1 MAALVLNSK
10 SSVVAFCLV
19 AAACGSGSAGQTSTE
34 SSAPVPLQEGPP
46 LSMLPGITSPDG
58 PTWVLIMILL
68 DQSVRVQV
76 QMVWDDDGVRQGEF
90 QCRTDADRGAL
101 PIVRELDRVSMSE
114 VELNV
119 SSAYQVTC
127 THEDDSFKIGLVEP
141 GLDVSRMSA
150 PCGEGSL
157 SEGLL
162 EVNPALICSSY
173 TQPSTVRSSGIA
185 IDLQISVAML
195 AA

>member
-1 MAALVLNSK
+1 
-10 SSVVAFCLV
+10 
-19 AAACGSGSAGQTSTE
+19 
-34 SSAPVPLQEGPP
+34 
-46 LSMLPGITSPDG
+46 MLPGVTFPDG
-58 PTWVLIMILL
+58 PAWVMMMTLL
-68 DQSVRVQV
+68 DQSVRVQL
-76 QMVWDDDGVRQGEF
+76 QMVWDDDGVRHGEF
-90 QCRTDADRGAL
+90 QCSTDADRGAL

-119 SSAYQVTC
+119 SSAYQVNC

-141 GLDVSRMSA
+141 GLDVGTMAA

-173 TQPSTVRSSGIA
+173 TQPSTVRSSGIN
-185 IDLQISVAML
+185 IDLQIKLGMVAT
-195 AA
+195 